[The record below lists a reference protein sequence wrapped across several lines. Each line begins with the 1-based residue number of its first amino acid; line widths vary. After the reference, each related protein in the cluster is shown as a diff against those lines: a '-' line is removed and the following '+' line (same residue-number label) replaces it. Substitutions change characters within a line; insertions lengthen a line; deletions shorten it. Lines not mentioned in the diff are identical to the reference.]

1 MAEGDFPW
9 SVPASLKPHFSEDA
23 PAGIDND
30 CFVQRLISIFM
41 TMQSSEWGA
50 HLQAKPYRGP
60 NPGLREAAGSIL
72 AGLIF
77 FAWLWHWMSS
87 QEFSGPLTF
96 SLCESPP
103 TLSRT
108 VRQGGVCEGSVWQ
121 LCKGKTIIHKQS
133 SSGRNRMW
141 HPRLNRALY
150 LLTLVIPIVERVWN
164 AGLPLKPLSS
174 VWWSQSGNW
183 TPEWETCSSTLLGCF
198 PHPCLQ
204 ACALLSSKEAVQ
216 VLWGLSQPRCCMFLA
231 SINVGWV
238 WGCCCWARAELF
250 YHKTS
255 LRHRVVNSHVHS
267 DLHLRP
273 LYFSHC
279 GKTTDQ

>member
-72 AGLIF
+72 ARLIF
-77 FAWLWHWMSS
+77 FAWLWHWMAS

-150 LLTLVIPIVERVWN
+150 LLTLVDCRTSLKCWFTTETSKFCLMVTEWELNSGMRNLQQHPVGLFSSPLP
-164 AGLPLKPLSS
+164 AGLC
-174 VWWSQSGNW
+174 
-183 TPEWETCSSTLLGCF
+183 T
-198 PHPCLQ
+198 
-204 ACALLSSKEAVQ
+204 A
-216 VLWGLSQPRCCMFLA
+216 FL
-231 SINVGWV
+231 
-238 WGCCCWARAELF
+238 
-250 YHKTS
+250 
-255 LRHRVVNSHVHS
+255 
-267 DLHLRP
+267 
-273 LYFSHC
+273 
-279 GKTTDQ
+279 